1 MNANAAGQ
9 NEVHATFDGEPISCT
24 PGASVAA
31 ALISTGRNGWRE
43 TRSGAQ
49 RGVFCGIGICFDC
62 LVEIDGESGQR
73 SCMIPLAEGMDVR
86 SATGPGAHGDAA
98 GSTTDAAGSTPGDAT
113 STASSGASPS
123 SSPSTSRTET
133 NGEVSA

>member
-9 NEVHATFDGEPISCT
+9 NEVHATFNGEPISCA

-31 ALISTGRNGWRE
+31 ALISTGRTGWRE

-73 SCMIPLAEGMDVR
+73 SCMIPLAEGMEVR
-86 SATGPGAHGDAA
+86 SATGPTAHDHPADLASGSAA
-98 GSTTDAAGSTPGDAT
+98 PTTSHD
-113 STASSGASPS
+113 
-123 SSPSTSRTET
+123 ET